1 MPVKPGSRRV
11 GSFLS
16 EFGSGVGLLFRGLA
30 VYGRSPLLVLLGIVP
45 AMISGALYLAGLG
58 TLVYFAD
65 ELAALITPFADD
77 WSDGPRQL
85 LRLVAGF
92 ALLGLGGL
100 LGVVT
105 FTAITLVIGDPFY
118 EKISERVEE
127 RFGGVPDE
135 VELSFWRSLRRSI
148 ADAARLLGRSVLFGI
163 PLFVAG
169 FVPLVGQ
176 FVVPVVAAMVGGW
189 FLAMG
194 LVGVPFQRRGLR
206 LAQRQRALRARRP
219 LTLGFGVA
227 VFLCFLI
234 PLGAV
239 LLTPAAVA
247 GATLLA
253 RRTLDQPTD
262 RHSRAPATSTG
273 TASPG
278 TA

>member
-1 MPVKPGSRRV
+1 MQTPTPAESRPRRV
-11 GSFLS
+11 GPFLS
-16 EFGSGVGLLFRGLA
+16 AFGSGVGLLFRGLA
-30 VYGRSPLLVLLGIVP
+30 VYGRSPMLVLLGIVP
-45 AMISGALYLAGLG
+45 AVISGALYLAGLG
-58 TLVYFAD
+58 TLIYFSD
-65 ELAALITPFADD
+65 DLAALITPFADD

-85 LRLVAGF
+85 LRLIAGL

-100 LGVVT
+100 LGVLT

-127 RFGGVPDE
+127 RYGGVPDE
-135 VELSFWRSLRRSI
+135 VELPWWRSLRRSI
-148 ADAARLLGRSVLFGI
+148 ADAARLLVRSVLFGL

-176 FVVPVVAAMVGGW
+176 FVVPVIAAMVGGW
-189 FLAMG
+189 FLTMG
-194 LVGVPFQRRGLR
+194 MVGVPFQRRGLR
-206 LAQRQRALRARRP
+206 LPDRQRALRANRP

-253 RRTLDQPTD
+253 RRTLGQSIDHPD
-262 RHSRAPATSTG
+262 RARVTAPGA
-273 TASPG
+273 A
-278 TA
+278 

>member
-1 MPVKPGSRRV
+1 M
-11 GSFLS
+11 
-16 EFGSGVGLLFRGLA
+16 LFRGLA
-30 VYGRSPLLVLLGIVP
+30 VYGRNPGLVLLGIVP
-45 AMISGALYLAGLG
+45 AVISGALYLAGLG
-58 TLVYFAD
+58 TLIYFSD

-77 WSDGPRQL
+77 WSDGSRRA
-85 LRLVAGF
+85 LRLVAGL

-100 LGVVT
+100 LGVLT

-118 EKISERVEE
+118 EKISIRVEE
-127 RFGGVPDE
+127 RYGGVPDE
-135 VELSFWRSLRRSI
+135 VELPFWRSLRRSI
-148 ADAARLLGRSVLFGI
+148 ADAARLLGRSVLFGV

-169 FVPLVGQ
+169 FVPVVGQ
-176 FVVPVVAAMVGGW
+176 FVVPVIAAMVAGW

-206 LAQRQRALRARRP
+206 LPERQRALRANRP

-253 RRTLDQPTD
+253 RRALGESVDHRD
-262 RHSRAPATSTG
+262 RADATAPESV
-273 TASPG
+273 
-278 TA
+278 

>member
-1 MPVKPGSRRV
+1 MRP

-16 EFGSGVGLLFRGLA
+16 AFGSGVGLLFRGLA
-30 VYGRSPLLVLLGIVP
+30 VYGRSPRLVLLGIVP
-45 AMISGALYLAGLG
+45 AVISGALYLAGLA
-58 TLVYFAD
+58 TLIYFSD
-65 ELAALITPFADD
+65 ELAELITPFADG
-77 WSDGPRQL
+77 WSEAARTL
-85 LRLVAGF
+85 VRLVAGL
-92 ALLGLGGL
+92 ALLGVGGL
-100 LGVVT
+100 LGVLT

-127 RFGGVPDE
+127 RLGGVPDE
-135 VELSFWRSLRRSI
+135 VEISWWRSLRRSI
-148 ADAARLLGRSVLFGI
+148 ADAARLIVRSVLFGV

-169 FVPLVGQ
+169 FLPIVGQ
-176 FVVPVVAAMVGGW
+176 FVVPVIAALVAGW

-206 LAQRQRALRARRP
+206 LAERQRALRAHRP

-253 RRTLDQPTD
+253 RRTLGLSID
-262 RHSRAPATSTG
+262 RPVAPA
-273 TASPG
+273 
-278 TA
+278 

>member
-1 MPVKPGSRRV
+1 M
-11 GSFLS
+11 
-16 EFGSGVGLLFRGLA
+16 LFRGLA
-30 VYGRSPLLVLLGIVP
+30 VYGRSPRLVLLGIVP
-45 AMISGALYLAGLG
+45 AVISGALYLAGLA
-58 TLVYFAD
+58 TLIYFSDDLA
-65 ELAALITPFADD
+65 ELVTPFADG
-77 WSDGPRQL
+77 WSESARTL
-85 LRLVAGF
+85 VRLIAGF
-92 ALLGLGGL
+92 ALLGVGGL
-100 LGVVT
+100 LGVLT

-127 RFGGVPDE
+127 RLGGVPDE
-135 VELSFWRSLRRSI
+135 VELSWWRSLRRSI
-148 ADAARLLGRSVLFGI
+148 TDAARLLVRSVLFGV

-169 FVPLVGQ
+169 FLPIVGQ
-176 FVVPVVAAMVGGW
+176 FVVPVIAALVAGW

-206 LAQRQRALRARRP
+206 LAERQRALRAHRP

-253 RRTLDQPTD
+253 RRTLGLSID
-262 RHSRAPATSTG
+262 RPAAPA
-273 TASPG
+273 
-278 TA
+278 